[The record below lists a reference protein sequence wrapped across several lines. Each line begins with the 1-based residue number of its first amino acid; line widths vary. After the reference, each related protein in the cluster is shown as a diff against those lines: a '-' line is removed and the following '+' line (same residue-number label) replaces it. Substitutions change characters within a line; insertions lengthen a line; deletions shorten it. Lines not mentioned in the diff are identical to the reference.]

1 MKVRRRILFSNK
13 VNLARIPQS
22 TLWNEV
28 YRLIK
33 MKDIL
38 NLIVAFGR
46 RAHSVLRLSGLV
58 WRQDVIMLSSK
69 GHGYGRND

>member
-1 MKVRRRILFSNK
+1 
-13 VNLARIPQS
+13 
-22 TLWNEV
+22 
-28 YRLIK
+28 
-33 MKDIL
+33 MKDFL

-69 GHGYGRND
+69 GHGYEQNVCATNCFSLSLQLMPPVSSRLGMPGANFSSV